1 MEVRDTMSILH
12 RRAYI
17 KKGSLRASSRACFII
32 AHVHICDSY
41 VQVHP
46 NGMVMDCLGSRL
58 TRNPGQPLLFIGRRL
73 ENANAHFVPSRIAK
87 DKETVNPSAH
97 CHNANYVQNSPVRVS
112 TGL

>member
-1 MEVRDTMSILH
+1 MSILH
-12 RRAYI
+12 RRADT